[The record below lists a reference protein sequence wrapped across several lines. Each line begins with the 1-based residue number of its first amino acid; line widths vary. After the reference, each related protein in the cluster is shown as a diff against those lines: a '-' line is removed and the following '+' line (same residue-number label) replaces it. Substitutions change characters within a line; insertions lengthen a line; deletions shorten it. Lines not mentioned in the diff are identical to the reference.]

1 MASYVTHKTPKNKA
15 WLARQ
20 HLRPWMW
27 ALLGFPRFEGAKSRK
42 DHDYRS
48 RRRKV
53 RFSDSRVL
61 QRGQLKRGQVPGFF
75 QKLPPASSA
84 LRPVPRHTIGRASCR
99 QSAIMCAGIYKTV
112 RRFTCPRNEGRAKLE
127 RPSNEAIRGI
137 GLARKSS
144 KGAGQQT

>member
-53 RFSDSRVL
+53 RFSDSRHRL
-61 QRGQLKRGQVPGFF
+61 GRYC
-75 QKLPPASSA
+75 PPAWSA
-84 LRPVPRHTIGRASCR
+84 QA
-99 QSAIMCAGIYKTV
+99 
-112 RRFTCPRNEGRAKLE
+112 
-127 RPSNEAIRGI
+127 RPSARVLPEAAACLVGI
-137 GLARKSS
+137 EACASS
-144 KGAGQQT
+144 HHRSRELQAV